1 MICQPYEHG
10 EICAKTKKPMM
21 GYLNKPK
28 SAFFD
33 DDGFGM
39 TGDIGYY
46 NKGGVLFYVDRFKEI
61 IKLVTKRAFQKPY
74 HHIRQP

>member
-1 MICQPYEHG
+1 
-10 EICAKTKKPMM
+10 MM

-33 DDGFGM
+33 NDGFGM

-46 NKGGVLFYVDRFKEI
+46 NEGGVVFYVDRVKEI
-61 IKLVTKRAFQKPY
+61 IKLVTKGPFRNY
-74 HHIRQP
+74 NII

>member
-1 MICQPYEHG
+1 
-10 EICAKTKKPMM
+10 MM

-28 SAFFD
+28 SAYYD

-46 NKGGVLFYVDRFKEI
+46 TENGVVHYVDRVKEI
-61 IKLVTKRAFQKPY
+61 IKLVKLNTKYRVTHQ
-74 HHIRQP
+74 IVL

>member
-1 MICQPYEHG
+1 
-10 EICAKTKKPMM
+10 MM

-33 DDGFGM
+33 NDGFGM

-46 NKGGVLFYVDRFKEI
+46 NEGGVVFYVDRVKEI
-61 IKLVTKRAFQKPY
+61 IK
-74 HHIRQP
+74 

>member
-1 MICQPYEHG
+1 
-10 EICAKTKKPMM
+10 MM

-28 SAFFD
+28 LAYYD

-46 NKGGVLFYVDRFKEI
+46 NENGVVYYVDRVKEI
-61 IKLVTKRAFQKPY
+61 IKLVNTGPFG
-74 HHIRQP
+74 

>member
-1 MICQPYEHG
+1 
-10 EICAKTKKPMM
+10 MM

-46 NKGGVLFYVDRFKEI
+46 NEGGVVFYVDRVKEI
-61 IKLVTKRAFQKPY
+61 IKLVTTVQGLPETITSYRVIHSKCNF
-74 HHIRQP
+74 

>member
-1 MICQPYEHG
+1 
-10 EICAKTKKPMM
+10 MM

-28 SAFFD
+28 SAYYN

-46 NKGGVLFYVDRFKEI
+46 NENGVVYYVDRVKEI
-61 IKLVTKRAFQKPY
+61 IKLVNNTGPSG
-74 HHIRQP
+74 